1 MPKKSIDVRTAKGEI
16 EVTESIDVCLKRWG
30 FSRTGSK
37 QPATWKKGMLWT
49 IFTSARASAGTVHLE
64 IWNYAPIPG
73 MGSYLM
79 YFINRNKFDEILSA
93 MAKSAVGGE
102 ITDKSIV
109 IPEAAEAELPYSGF
123 WKRVAAH
130 LIDALIVLV
139 PLLVILAA
147 VGMIF
152 NPNERML
159 LAIIA
164 MWLYFAISESS
175 TNQATYGKRIMKIKV
190 ADMNGDRIKF
200 GRATGRFFGKLLS
213 AYALFIGFIMVGFT
227 KKKQGLHD
235 KMAGCLV
242 VNRSI

>member
-1 MPKKSIDVRTAKGEI
+1 VPKKSIDVRTAKSEI
-16 EVTESIDVCLKRWG
+16 EVAESIDVCLRRFG

-49 IFTSARASAGTVHLE
+49 IFASVRASAGTAHIE

-79 YFINRNKFDEILSA
+79 YFINRSKFDEILSA
-93 MAKSAVGGE
+93 MAKSAVDGE
-102 ITDKSIV
+102 FTDKSIA
-109 IPEAAEAELPYSGF
+109 IPEVAEAELPYSGF

-130 LIDALIVLV
+130 LIDAVIILV
-139 PLLVILAA
+139 PLLAILTA
-147 VGMIF
+147 VSLIF

-159 LAIIA
+159 LAVIA
-164 MWLYFAISESS
+164 SWLYFAISESS
-175 TNQATYGKRIMKIKV
+175 ASQATYGKRIMKIKV

-200 GRATGRFFGKLLS
+200 GRATGRFFGKLIS
-213 AYALFIGFIMVGFT
+213 AYALFVGFFMVGFT

-242 VNRSI
+242 INRSI